1 MKFKLQDGVKIG
13 EGSTAR
19 VLMEGEFRSLT
30 AADLFAAQE
39 AAEIVKV
46 LPGGTP
52 ALIVSNSKLGREIL
66 RRAIRR
72 LDDIDGPISE
82 EMLGV
87 MTGRDFN
94 HLIGLHNIFEYAHSE
109 KTEKVVADIEKKGK

>member
-1 MKFKLQDGVKIG
+1 MKFKLQDGIKVG
-13 EGSTAR
+13 EGSAAR
-19 VLMEGEFRSLT
+19 VLTEGEFRPLT

-39 AAEIVKV
+39 AAETVKV

-66 RRAIRR
+66 RRAIKN

-82 EMLGV
+82 SMLGM

-94 HLIGLHNIFEYAHSE
+94 DLINLHNIFEFAHSE